1 MQDLPI
7 DKYVEDINKILTDSE
22 EYLNVKQLS
31 DLKEELLNDVDNKLR
46 NFYKDTYRSVFD
58 AIKVIK
64 EQ

>member
-1 MQDLPI
+1 MQELPI

-22 EYLNVKQLS
+22 EYLNIKQLS

-46 NFYKDTYRSVFD
+46 NFYKETYRSVFD

>member
-7 DKYVEDINKILTDSE
+7 DKYIEDINKILTDSQ
-22 EYLNVKQLS
+22 EYLNAKQLS

-46 NFYKDTYRSVFD
+46 NYYKETYRSVFD

>member
-1 MQDLPI
+1 MQELPI

-46 NFYKDTYRSVFD
+46 NFYKETYRSVFD